1 MNSELPKVGAL
12 VGQSG
17 QLGRRDCVHMPVV
30 VCYSRESLRPGQ
42 AVRIK
47 AGCQEVYAS
56 GEEQRHGI
64 VDPFLPGPTTIKE
77 QDFLVF
83 IDPKMVVSPV
93 QHTFQIDGF
102 PYEDNYDD
110 GYDECRHC
118 Y

>member
-1 MNSELPKVGAL
+1 MNSELPKVGA
-12 VGQSG
+12 VGGESG
-17 QLGRRDCVHMPVV
+17 QLGRRDCVHMPVI
-30 VCYSRESLRPGQ
+30 VCYSRAFLAPGQ
-42 AVRIK
+42 PVRLK

-56 GEEQRHGI
+56 GDEQRHGI
-64 VDPFLPGPTTIKE
+64 VDPFLPDHTNKD

-83 IDPKMVVSPV
+83 LDPKMITSSV

-102 PYEDNYDD
+102 PTQDIYDD